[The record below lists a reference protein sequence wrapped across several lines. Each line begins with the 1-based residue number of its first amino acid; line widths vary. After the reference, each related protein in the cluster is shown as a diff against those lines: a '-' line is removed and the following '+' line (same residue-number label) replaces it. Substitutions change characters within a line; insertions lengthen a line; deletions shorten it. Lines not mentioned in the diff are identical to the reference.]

1 MAFETLSARGR
12 VDSRQ
17 NIQRGR
23 EPERR
28 RAADLAATH
37 LSEIKGPRWADL
49 FYLAVAF
56 GTASAIF
63 WMAGF

>member
-1 MAFETLSARGR
+1 MAFETLPARGR
-12 VDSRQ
+12 LDSQ
-17 NIQRGR
+17 KSSQRGR
-23 EPERR
+23 DPERR
-28 RAADLAATH
+28 HAADLATTH
-37 LSEIKGPRWADL
+37 LSEFRGPRWADL